1 MRRENLLTRR
11 EMIAI
16 TLGTLAGG
24 CRTTPSVDAAMER
37 AGEEA
42 RKQMEAGIF
51 TGAALARSDRGRAL
65 YMGWQGK
72 GPETGA
78 VDERTRF
85 DAASLTKT
93 VTAAVLARLVEKG
106 KLDPDAPFV
115 TYLPDHAVGKDSPIT
130 IRQIA
135 THSAGFGHAIAP
147 AKPADPTRCLSDT
160 PYVER
165 LLAQKPFRE
174 PGKCLYSCY
183 NFQLLALVAERV
195 GEAPLDQLA
204 KKLLFKP
211 LGMKRSAWWPVPDDG
226 HVMHPEVMPPENF
239 VVRKIGCVSDPPA
252 YHAGRPVGNAGLFTT
267 LPDLRRFTAD
277 LLRREHFSSVYY
289 DLLFTC
295 TFDHDGYRRSF
306 GFDMGTGGRPDGLS
320 EQTIHH
326 SGYTG
331 QMLCVDPVTDFAAV
345 LLTVRSGSTGDSFRG
360 RKRILSLLAG
370 GGQS

>member
-1 MRRENLLTRR
+1 
-11 EMIAI
+11 
-16 TLGTLAGG
+16 
-24 CRTTPSVDAAMER
+24 
-37 AGEEA
+37 
-42 RKQMEAGIF
+42 MEAGIF
-51 TGAALARSDRGRAL
+51 TGAAFARSDRGPAVYL
-65 YMGWQGK
+65 GWQGR

-78 VDERTRF
+78 VDARTRF

-93 VTAAVLARLVEKG
+93 VTAAVLARLVEAG

-115 TYLPDHAVGKDSPIT
+115 KYLPDHAAGPDSPIT

-147 AKPADPTRCLSDT
+147 AKPDDPTRCLST
-160 PYVER
+160 VPY
-165 LLAQKPFRE
+165 
-174 PGKCLYSCY
+174 
-183 NFQLLALVAERV
+183 FQLLALVAERV

-204 KKLLFKP
+204 RKLLFKP

-252 YHAGRPVGNAGLFTT
+252 YHADRPVGNAGLFTT
-267 LPDLRRFTAD
+267 LEDLRRFTAD
-277 LLRREHFSSVYY
+277 LLHRKHFSSTYY

-306 GFDMGTGGRPDGLS
+306 GFDLGEGGRPDGLS
-320 EQTIHH
+320 PQTIHH

-331 QMLCVDPVTDFAAV
+331 QMLCVDPVTGFAAV

-360 RKRILSLLAG
+360 RKKILALMVG
-370 GGQS
+370 